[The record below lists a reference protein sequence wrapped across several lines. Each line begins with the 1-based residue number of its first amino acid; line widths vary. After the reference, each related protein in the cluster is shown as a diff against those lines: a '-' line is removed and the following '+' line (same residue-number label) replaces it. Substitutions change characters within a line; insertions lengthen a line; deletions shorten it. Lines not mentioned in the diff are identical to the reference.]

1 MAQSEIKSENEVQ
14 KPIWSEEQE
23 RVPLKQRL
31 KLLLASQRL
40 HLGFDAKPDSEIGV
54 EPINSTGILVF
65 KKENDECDSQHSN
78 SGSVQE
84 EMIERVLWERRHSGG
99 SRECKNQGTVADN
112 CMTTNKMSC
121 VVPTP
126 EKIDSIDTISL
137 AQSLMSE
144 CPVAVKVECTDNG
157 VMNSLRKCTKGS
169 IGAGLEAVKIR
180 TQISDDILDDLD
192 HVVLKER
199 LRQLLT
205 SKSLGTLVTTPED
218 NSSGITSPYS
228 ADRHKQRPR
237 KRKPE
242 QDFSH
247 EMFSSSGYQFHEIDK
262 TLQSDSFDASTLKT
276 SCKPL
281 QCAILEPRCQE
292 NKSTNLGNV
301 PSIHRNNR
309 IYSEKG
315 FSKHEPKEQILL
327 SADIRNMPSSA
338 ILNLAQVKVEPS
350 NYYEFMRVD
359 GIAGHMSFDVAVPV
373 KSELEL
379 PDERGDELDH
389 MILQHRMRLFSSRE
403 VPRLGIYGSSGC
415 QSKFFPSD
423 LDCRSVASKPAK
435 PLKVNHPRKR
445 RKTATDSV
453 ETAMEEDAPGLLQV
467 LIEKGVTIGEIKLYG
482 ELESNDALD
491 DSSTEDNFAELEDII
506 SKLFSQRHT
515 LLKFAPLRHAKG
527 ERATYCLAC
536 LFSLVEQ
543 ARYLQFRKWPV
554 EWGWCRDLQSFIFV
568 FERHNRMVLERP
580 EYGYATYFF
589 DLVDSLPI
597 VWQIKRLVTAMKLT
611 SCGRVTLIENKALL
625 VGEDLTEGEAK
636 VLMEYGWVPNTG
648 LGTMLNYRDRVV
660 HDRKNEKDSSEWRS
674 KIGKL
679 LMDGYNGGTIVSG
692 IPSKLMESNVDQP
705 REIKLEPN

>member
-1 MAQSEIKSENEVQ
+1 MFATQ
-14 KPIWSEEQE
+14 
-23 RVPLKQRL
+23 
-31 KLLLASQRL
+31 
-40 HLGFDAKPDSEIGV
+40 DS
-54 EPINSTGILVF
+54 
-65 KKENDECDSQHSN
+65 
-78 SGSVQE
+78 
-84 EMIERVLWERRHSGG
+84 
-99 SRECKNQGTVADN
+99 
-112 CMTTNKMSC
+112 
-121 VVPTP
+121 
-126 EKIDSIDTISL
+126 
-137 AQSLMSE
+137 
-144 CPVAVKVECTDNG
+144 
-157 VMNSLRKCTKGS
+157 
-169 IGAGLEAVKIR
+169 
-180 TQISDDILDDLD
+180 
-192 HVVLKER
+192 
-199 LRQLLT
+199 
-205 SKSLGTLVTTPED
+205 
-218 NSSGITSPYS
+218 SSGITSPYS
-228 ADRHKQRPR
+228 ADRRKQRPG

-242 QDFSH
+242 QDLSH
-247 EMFSSSGYQFHEIDK
+247 EMFSSSGNQFHEIDK
-262 TLQSDSFDASTLKT
+262 TLQSGSFDASTLKT
-276 SCKPL
+276 SCKTL
-281 QCAILEPRCQE
+281 QCTILEPHCQD

-301 PSIHRNNR
+301 PSILRNNR
-309 IYSEKG
+309 IYSEKN
-315 FSKHEPKEQILL
+315 FSEH
-327 SADIRNMPSSA
+327 DNRNMPSSA
-338 ILNLAQVKVEPS
+338 ILNLAQVNVEPS
-350 NYYEFMRVD
+350 NHNEFMRVD
-359 GIAGHMSFDVAVPV
+359 GIAGHMSFDVTVPV

-379 PDERGDELDH
+379 PDEHGDELDH
-389 MILQHRMRLFSSRE
+389 MILQQRMRLFSSRE

-415 QSKFFPSD
+415 QSKLFPSD
-423 LDCRSVASKPAK
+423 LDCRSVASKPTK
-435 PLKVNHPRKR
+435 PLKVNRPRKR

-527 ERATYCLAC
+527 ERAPYCLAC

-597 VWQIKRLVTAMKLT
+597 GWQIKRLVTAMKLT

-625 VGEDLTEGEAK
+625 VGDDLTEGEAK

-660 HDRKNEKDSSEWRS
+660 HDHKNEKDSSEWRS

-705 REIKLEPN
+705 HEIKLELN